1 MSEMIKQYEQLVNE
15 ETDTLNRL
23 ESCDGIVEMFIEYIS
38 RNGTSLDTQT
48 LESILLSVHTVKLD
62 MLTELL
68 HTQLEKALLAA
79 QIKFKPITPS

>member
-1 MSEMIKQYEQLVNE
+1 MSEILTQYELLVDN

-38 RNGTSLDTQT
+38 RNGTSLDVQT

-68 HTQLEKALLAA
+68 HTQLEKAVLAWR
-79 QIKFKPITPS
+79 IKSKS